1 MLIIPVRTNTLRH
14 IPNTYTSNVEITFS
28 IDVGKTVFAFSDP
41 MNTKHAPRF
50 GQNNW
55 LFTREEKTDWFFLL
69 YGLTDPPSMVIGV

>member
-28 IDVGKTVFAFSDP
+28 IDVEKTVFAISDH

-55 LFTREEKTDWFFLL
+55 LLPGKKRQTGSFSYTD
-69 YGLTDPPSMVIGV
+69 